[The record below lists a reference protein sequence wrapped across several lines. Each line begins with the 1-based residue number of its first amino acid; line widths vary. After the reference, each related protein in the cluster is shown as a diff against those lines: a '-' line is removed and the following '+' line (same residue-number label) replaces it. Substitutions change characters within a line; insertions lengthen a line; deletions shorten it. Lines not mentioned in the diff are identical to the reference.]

1 MVDDGFTSWLTP
13 NLFITPRSYTFW
25 SEQSQGISLRWRISW
40 KNFQNRRRH
49 TEVSVDISKTPII
62 KLKRVV
68 VNLLEVRKGL
78 GELRDGL
85 KSIRNEL
92 QDHFADI
99 ESSDPNDLYGKK
111 MWLFVGEAGERLDDL
126 VDEVTLADSSYG
138 EVVRY
143 YGEDD
148 RNMTSIEFFG
158 IFKTF
163 VTSYKVRFHFHF
175 ICAELTW
182 IPPEMQDGQPDV
194 R

>member
-1 MVDDGFTSWLTP
+1 M
-13 NLFITPRSYTFW
+13 NL
-25 SEQSQGISLRWRISW
+25 Q
-40 KNFQNRRRH
+40 
-49 TEVSVDISKTPII
+49 
-62 KLKRVV
+62 
-68 VNLLEVRKGL
+68 EVRKGL

-85 KSIRNEL
+85 KSIRLEL

-111 MWLFVGEAGERLDDL
+111 MWLFAGEASERLDDL

-143 YGEDD
+143 YGEDN
-148 RNMTSIEFFG
+148 RNMSSIEFFG

-163 VTSYKVRFHFHF
+163 VTSYKVRVLFHFT
-175 ICAELTW
+175 CTKLTSK
-182 IPPEMQDGQPDV
+182 PLEMQDGQPDL

>member
-1 MVDDGFTSWLTP
+1 
-13 NLFITPRSYTFW
+13 
-25 SEQSQGISLRWRISW
+25 
-40 KNFQNRRRH
+40 
-49 TEVSVDISKTPII
+49 
-62 KLKRVV
+62 
-68 VNLLEVRKGL
+68 VNLQEVRKGL
-78 GELRDGL
+78 GELREGL
-85 KSIRNEL
+85 KSIRHEL

-111 MWLFVGEAGERLDDL
+111 MWLFVGEAGERLDGL

-158 IFKTF
+158 TFKTF
-163 VTSYKVRFHFHF
+163 VTSYKVGVHTHFV
-175 ICAELTW
+175 CTRLTW
-182 IPPEMQDGQPDV
+182 EPLEMQDGQPNF